1 MRYFI
6 ELAYDGTRYGGFQIQ
21 DNTNTVQAEME
32 KAFFT
37 LYRQSFALTGSSRT
51 DAGVHALQNYFHVD
65 TEVVIDPKH
74 LYNLN
79 AILPND
85 IAIKSI
91 QPVPADAH
99 CRFLAS
105 HRTYHYFIY
114 QVKNPF
120 IKTTAWFY
128 PYPLN
133 MDLLNKAASV
143 IMEYHDFTSFS
154 KKNTQAKTR
163 ICSIME
169 SHWQEKDDRIV
180 YTVKAN
186 RFLRGM
192 VRGLVGTMLQVG
204 RGSISLDEFRKI
216 IEAEDCSLA
225 HFDTPA
231 HGLFLAEVGY

>member
-37 LYRQSFALTGSSRT
+37 LYRQPFALTGSSRT

-65 TEVVIDPKH
+65 TEVAIEPKH

-91 QPVPADAH
+91 KAVAADAH

-114 QVKNPF
+114 QEKNPF
-120 IKTTAWFY
+120 IKTAAWFY
-128 PYPLN
+128 PYPLD
-133 MDLLNKAASV
+133 MDLLNQAASV

-154 KKNTQAKTR
+154 KKNTQAKTK

-169 SHWQEKDDRIV
+169 SHWQAKDERIV

-204 RGSISLDEFRKI
+204 RGRISLDEFRKI